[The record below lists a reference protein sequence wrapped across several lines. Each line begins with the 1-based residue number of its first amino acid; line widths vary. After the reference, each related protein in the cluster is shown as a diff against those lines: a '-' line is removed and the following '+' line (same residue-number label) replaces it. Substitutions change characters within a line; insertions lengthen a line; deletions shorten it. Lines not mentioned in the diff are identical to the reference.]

1 MKGNFCIFSPQ
12 MFVNVWWFILLIICS
27 EVTGISKNISPH
39 TWGYT
44 QVQTFYIKTTDRNKV
59 LLKLLRLCRTLWNKF
74 TRFIF
79 KTLWDVL
86 FRLEID
92 TRCGRSW
99 NNLHFLAIL
108 CCFQVDT
115 NILDGVF
122 KQQTGTIGNMNVKP
136 LFINVSTWKQ

>member
-1 MKGNFCIFSPQ
+1 

-44 QVQTFYIKTTDRNKV
+44 QVQTFYIKNTDRNKV
-59 LLKLLRLCRTLWNKF
+59 LLKLLRLCCTLWNKF

-86 FRLEID
+86 FRFEID

-99 NNLHFLAIL
+99 NNLHFRI
-108 CCFQVDT
+108 FQNTVEHWIFQKQVLLPVRIRT
-115 NILDGVF
+115 FSTGSYSAGSIEAVWDG
-122 KQQTGTIGNMNVKP
+122 T
-136 LFINVSTWKQ
+136 